1 MAGSQFNCAGD
12 GDTASRLEF
21 QTTDNGN
28 EYFSWTHASGSTF
41 ESMRLVP
48 NSSGNAVLT
57 VFGNATI
64 NGTTTGTFSGVGTSL
79 TINAG
84 NLTTGTVPRDRLTGE
99 YSISIN
105 GSANTAVRASVANIV
120 DSITSAQIVT
130 ALGYVPS
137 DTGLAATGIV
147 GVSATISGPITSTS
161 TSTGAL
167 VVAGGAGFGLDVTV
181 GGSVTAD
188 DGFVG
193 NLLTTGAVGAA
204 GTVTGNW
211 TLSAGSRLQATY
223 ADLAEL
229 YTSDESY
236 EAGTVLIFGGDAET
250 TITTVYGDTRLAGVV
265 STNPAHL
272 LNSNLTGT
280 VSAVALVGRIP
291 CKIIGQIK
299 KGDMLTTSSIPG
311 YATKMIEFIPG
322 AFIGKALHNKETSG
336 EGIVEI
342 SLNRA

>member
-1 MAGSQFNCAGD
+1 
-12 GDTASRLEF
+12 
-21 QTTDNGN
+21 
-28 EYFSWTHASGSTF
+28 
-41 ESMRLVP
+41 MRLVP
-48 NSSGNAVLT
+48 NSSGNAALT

-64 NGTTTGTFSGVGTSL
+64 NGTTTGTFSGTGTAL
-79 TINAG
+79 TLNAG
-84 NLTTGTVPRDRLTGE
+84 NLTTGTVPRDRLAGE

-105 GSANTAVRASVANIV
+105 GNANYAVRADTARIV
-120 DSITSAQIVT
+120 DGITTSQIVT

-137 DTGLAATGIV
+137 DTGLAASGIV

-167 VVAGGAGFGLDVTV
+167 VVAGGAGFGLDITV

-188 DGFVG
+188 DGFIG
-193 NLLTTGAVGAA
+193 NLLTTGAVGTA

-211 TLSAGSRLQATY
+211 TLSSGSRLQATY
-223 ADLAEL
+223 ADVAEL

-250 TITTVYGDTRLAGVV
+250 TTTTMYGDTRLAGVV

-280 VSAVALVGRIP
+280 ASAVALVGRIP

-311 YATKMIEFIPG
+311 YAIKMIEFIPG
-322 AFIGKALHNKETSG
+322 AFIGKALHDKETSG